1 MQKKQDLTL
10 RVVSN
15 HRPAA
20 GFAELLLERPDG
32 QALPAMQPGQFVEV
46 LVPRAQH
53 TMLRRPISV
62 NFVSADNRQL
72 TLLVRVAG
80 EGTEVLASMTEGD
93 EFKVLLPLG
102 RGFTVDPAKRV
113 LLVGGGVGVAPLLY
127 LSQQIQQLGG
137 KADVLLGARTADM
150 LLQRDR
156 FEQYAT
162 VHLATDDG
170 SCGHHGVVTTHPAML
185 EGQYDLICCC
195 GPEPMM
201 RAVARVAKKRGIQCE
216 VSLENLMACG
226 LGACLCC
233 VQQTTTGHRCVCT
246 EGPVFNTAE
255 LEW

>member
-15 HRPAA
+15 RRPAA

-32 QALPAMQPGQFVEV
+32 QQLPAMQPGQFVEV

-62 NFVSADNRQL
+62 NFVSADNRRL

-80 EGTEVLASMTEGD
+80 EGTEVLASMAEGD
-93 EFKVLLPLG
+93 QFKVLLPLG
-102 RGFTVDPAKRV
+102 HGFTVDPAKRV

-127 LSQQIQQLGG
+127 LSQQIRQQGG
-137 KADVLLGARTADM
+137 HADVLLGARTADM

-185 EGQYDLICCC
+185 QGQYDLICCC

-201 RAVARVAKKRGIQCE
+201 RAVARVAKERGIQCE

>member
-1 MQKKQDLTL
+1 MKQDLTL
-10 RVVSN
+10 SVRSCT
-15 HRPAA
+15 HPAA
-20 GFAELLLERPDG
+20 GFAELVLERPDG
-32 QALPAMQPGQFVEV
+32 QALPAMVPGQFVEV
-46 LVPRAQH
+46 LVPRAPH

-80 EGTEVLASMTEGD
+80 EGTEVLASMTAGQQL
-93 EFKVLLPLG
+93 KVLLPLG

-127 LSQQIQQLGG
+127 MSEQLQKAGG
-137 KADVLLGARTADM
+137 HAHVLLGARTEEM

-185 EGQYDLICCC
+185 EGDYDLICCC

-201 RAVARVAKKRGIQCE
+201 KAVARVARERGIDCE

-233 VQQTTTGHRCVCT
+233 VQKTTSGHRCVCT